1 MKLLTTAAALAT
13 LIASPAFAQ
22 YQDPYMYQQ
31 QYGAYSGY
39 APSAYQSYGYVA
51 PGEAYAQGPY
61 AGAYFG
67 RSVNPSLDVYSTRG
81 RYIGSDPDPRV
92 RSELSHDPTQGD

>member
-1 MKLLTTAAALAT
+1 MKLLTTTAALVT

-22 YQDPYMYQQ
+22 YQDPY
-31 QYGAYSGY
+31 QYGQYSGY
-39 APSAYQSYGYVA
+39 GPSAYQAYGYVA

-61 AGAYFG
+61 AGAYYG
-67 RSVNPSLDVYSTRG
+67 RSANPAFDVYNTRG

-92 RSELSHDPTQGD
+92 RSELARDPAYGD